1 MADIIESNSSNTSQ
15 TNGEDSAQHAQSA
28 DPASTG
34 MSEIDKIKAAHAARR
49 SRRARGAS
57 AAAAKPP
64 SPQPKPATE
73 ALADEDPAVTKV
85 RTESEQQVEQLR
97 QELSNMKLEMGSL
110 RRNHIQNIKQLTES
124 RDMFAKQLAK
134 EQDSTVKPSS
144 ANAKKLEDLEAQL
157 RAARTRNSDLES
169 ENEMLRDDV
178 KQLNFRVQAS
188 KTFDAASDGYE
199 QIVSELVMVK
209 VRCAQLE
216 EEKEELLRMN
226 KEFASTAHVLR
237 EANGELEKSRSQWVV
252 QCADIEK
259 QRTELETKLK
269 ELESKATNAVEAQ
282 TDGSLQDVKLN

>member
-1 MADIIESNSSNTSQ
+1 MESSSSNAPQ
-15 TNGEDSAQHAQSA
+15 TNGEDSTSHAQSS

-49 SRRARGAS
+49 SRRARGTSTTAV
-57 AAAAKPP
+57 KPP
-64 SPQPKPATE
+64 SPQRKLASE
-73 ALADEDPAVTKV
+73 APIDEDPAVTKV
-85 RTESEQQVEQLR
+85 KTEYDQKVEQLR

-110 RRNHIQNIKQLTES
+110 RRNHLQNIKQLTES
-124 RDMFAKQLAK
+124 RDMFAKQLAQ
-134 EQDSTVKPSS
+134 EQNNTGKPSGVKT
-144 ANAKKLEDLEAQL
+144 KKLEDLEAQL

-188 KTFDAASDGYE
+188 KALDAASDGYE
-199 QIVSELVMVK
+199 QIVSELVTVK

-226 KEFASTAHVLR
+226 KELSSTAHVLR

-259 QRTELETKLK
+259 QRTELEVKLK
-269 ELESKATNAVEAQ
+269 ELEGKATETVEAQ